1 MWICTCLSLG
11 KCRSFQEVFWTS
23 EECCTGIA
31 WFHSRDLAITAGF
44 SHTWSF
50 HRDFLQIFTHLH
62 TSVRATQRKFQHC
75 SFKWGLGREAFVLRV
90 VTVRQTQWAV
100 QQRASTPLRTLEFS
114 KDFRIC
120 TLTFARFDSFS
131 NLLCPCMTWNEMNLC
146 LHPLPMPPAFPG
158 LTDQWRKFIPGR
170 YFPHSQALQ
179 LLRR

>member
-1 MWICTCLSLG
+1 MSKLPGGILDKWGMLHWHCLISQQG
-11 KCRSFQEVFWTS
+11 SRHHCRF
-23 EECCTGIA
+23 
-31 WFHSRDLAITAGF
+31 L
-44 SHTWSF
+44 SHKSF
-50 HRDFLQIFTHLH
+50 HWDFLQIFTHLH

-120 TLTFARFDSFS
+120 TLTFARFDSSS